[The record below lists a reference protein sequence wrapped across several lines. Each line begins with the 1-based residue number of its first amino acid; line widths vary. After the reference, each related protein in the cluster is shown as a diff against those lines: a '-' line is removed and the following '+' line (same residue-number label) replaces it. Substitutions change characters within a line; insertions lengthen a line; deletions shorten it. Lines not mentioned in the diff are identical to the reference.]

1 MGRQMQRVTI
11 SIEESLTEAFDALVS
26 ETGYQNRSE
35 AVRDLVRQ
43 AVEKRRLEA
52 APGAYCVASL
62 SYVYDYRTRDIANRL
77 ARIAHD
83 NHDLVVSTTQ
93 VPLDHETCFAST
105 ILKGSTNAVRA
116 LADRIRAE
124 RGVRFGDINLIS
136 VDPNDSHVD
145 GDGHQHGGHAHLSPH
160 RG

>member
-1 MGRQMQRVTI
+1 MQRVTI
-11 SIEESLTEAFDALVS
+11 SIEESLAEAFDELVC

-43 AVEKRRLEA
+43 AVEERRLA
-52 APGAYCVASL
+52 SAPGAYCVASL

-105 ILKGSTNAVRA
+105 ILKGSTDAVRA
-116 LADRIRAE
+116 LSDHIRAE

-136 VDPNDSHVD
+136 VDPNDSHPG
-145 GDGHQHGGHAHLSPH
+145 GDGHQHHGHAHLSPH

>member
-1 MGRQMQRVTI
+1 MQRVTI
-11 SIEESLTEAFDALVS
+11 SIEEPLAEAFDKLVS

-43 AVEKRRLEA
+43 AVEERRLEA

-62 SYVYDYRTRDIANRL
+62 SYVYDYRTRDIASRL
-77 ARIAHD
+77 AQIGHD

-105 ILKGSTNAVRA
+105 ILKGSTEAVRA
-116 LADRIRAE
+116 LSDRIRAE
-124 RGVRFGDINLIS
+124 RGVRFGAINLIS
-136 VDPNDSHVD
+136 VDPNDSHSHA
-145 GDGHQHGGHAHLSPH
+145 GGHQHHGHAHLSPH

>member
-1 MGRQMQRVTI
+1 MQRVTI
-11 SIEESLTEAFDALVS
+11 SLEESLAKTFDEFVA

-43 AVEKRRLEA
+43 ALEQRRLQTA
-52 APGAYCVASL
+52 RSGYCVASL

-77 ARIAHD
+77 AHIAHD
-83 NHDLVVSTTQ
+83 NHDLVVSTTD
-93 VPLDHETCFAST
+93 VPLDHDTCFASA
-105 ILKGSTNAVRA
+105 ILKGSTGAVRA

-136 VDPNDSHVD
+136 VDPNDRHAD
-145 GDGHQHGGHAHLSPH
+145 GEVHQHQGHAHLSPH

>member
-1 MGRQMQRVTI
+1 MQRVTI
-11 SIEESLTEAFDALVS
+11 SIEESLAETFDELVL
-26 ETGYQNRSE
+26 ETRYQNRSE
-35 AVRDLVRQ
+35 AIRDLMRQ
-43 AVEKRRLEA
+43 AVEERRLGT
-52 APGAYCVASL
+52 APGAFCIASL
-62 SYVYDYRTRDIANRL
+62 SYVYDYRRRDIAGRL

-105 ILKGSTNAVRA
+105 ILKGSTSAVRS

-124 RGVRFGDINLIS
+124 RGVRFTDINLIS
-136 VDPNDSHVD
+136 VDPNDRHIDGVAD
-145 GDGHQHGGHAHLSPH
+145 GDGHQHQGHAHLSPH

>member
-1 MGRQMQRVTI
+1 MQRVTI
-11 SIEESLTEAFDALVS
+11 SIDESLADTFDELVS

-43 AVEKRRLEA
+43 AVEGRRLET

-77 ARIAHD
+77 AQIAHD

-93 VPLDHETCFAST
+93 FPLDHETCFAST
-105 ILKGSTNAVRA
+105 ILKGSTSAVRA

-136 VDPNDSHVD
+136 VDPNDSHP
-145 GDGHQHGGHAHLSPH
+145 GEGGHQHHGHAHLSPH

>member
-1 MGRQMQRVTI
+1 MQRVTI
-11 SIEESLTEAFDALVS
+11 SIEESLAEAFDELVS

-43 AVEKRRLEA
+43 AVDGRRLES
-52 APGAYCVASL
+52 APGAHCVAGL

-77 ARIAHD
+77 AQIAHD

-105 ILKGSTNAVRA
+105 ILKGSTSAVRA
-116 LADRIRAE
+116 LSDRIRAE

-136 VDPNDSHVD
+136 VDPNDSHAS
-145 GDGHQHGGHAHLSPH
+145 GDGHQHHGHAHLSPH

>member
-1 MGRQMQRVTI
+1 MQRVTI
-11 SIEESLTEAFDALVS
+11 SIDESLAEAFDDLV
-26 ETGYQNRSE
+26 EATGYQNRSE
-35 AVRDLVRQ
+35 AVRDLVRR
-43 AVEKRRLEA
+43 AVEARRLEI
-52 APGAYCVASL
+52 APGAHCVASL
-62 SYVYDYRTRDIANRL
+62 SYVYDDRTRDIAHRL

-105 ILKGSTNAVRA
+105 ILKGPTRAVQA
-116 LADRIRAE
+116 LSDRIRAE

-136 VDPNDSHVD
+136 VDPNDSHADD
-145 GDGHQHGGHAHLSPH
+145 GGHRHHGHAHLSPH